1 MCITQLLS
9 RTALFRVIKKSGA
22 NLKGISQSFFFL
34 ALILATSSLAVTGY
48 SKNFSLHK
56 LTAAFKAAV
65 GLQTIGLI
73 IGCAWLIVDL
83 VSTSIPPF
91 ENVFKRF
98 RRVASIIITFTVLQ
112 LFAIGLIVYS
122 MTRTVVRKTADSS
135 DETNDPEYGLWNG
148 LLTAGTTFIGFSFMI
163 TITFGNENE
172 NENENNYNK
181 ALVGK
186 V

>member
-1 MCITQLLS
+1 M
-9 RTALFRVIKKSGA
+9 
-22 NLKGISQSFFFL
+22 
-34 ALILATSSLAVTGY
+34 ATSSLAVTGY

-73 IGCAWLIVDL
+73 LGCAWLIVDL
-83 VSTSIPPF
+83 VSTSIPPL
-91 ENVFKRF
+91 EDAFKRF
-98 RRVASIIITFTVLQ
+98 RRTASIVITFTVLQ

-135 DETNDPEYGLWNG
+135 EETDDPNYGAWNG
-148 LLTAGTTFIGFSFMI
+148 LLTAGTTLIGFSFMI
-163 TITFGNENE
+163 TITFDKENE
-172 NENENNYNK
+172 NGDESNYNK
-181 ALVGK
+181 ALVDK